1 MILYRKVPGSRVAG
15 TQVIS
20 LRKDESRARGGKDV
34 WTSTTTDAAPRDDTI
49 DLKPEVVG
57 ALSADENDTT
67 VDGLITRAAIGTGVT
82 VNVPQ
87 WEDQEEA
94 DFVFLEIDGNIV
106 GDPGGIDP
114 IGQTD
119 PIPAT
124 ITAAEM
130 GALTHG
136 THVLR
141 FYYFNVISQESKHFS
156 LPYVMRIDLNP
167 AGDGDLPTIQ
177 FDDAYYQGISR
188 QDIIDGGNTL
198 TGHIAAYFD
207 MKKGDIIQ
215 CYVQNRQGGPQV
227 TGPEVIVASET
238 DAGHDCVFS
247 LAQLDAAVSVGEV
260 DFWYTVTDRAG
271 NIATAAKTA
280 LPMLV
285 TGAPDKLLAPRL
297 PPDDGLVIEEDARRP
312 SKVEIPQFGHG
323 AIGDTLYL
331 YFESKAS
338 DGTLTT
344 VGPVPV
350 DGALAAG
357 DLPANPDNPDPT
369 KSIRTIEVA
378 YATFSALQPKTAAG
392 VLEPIYSLDIWYEV
406 RRGAFKGMMSPR
418 YTTGVDLTLAGGP
431 DPNPDT
437 PINENLL
444 PPTLQEKDGVGT
456 PNVFPVGY
464 AGPPEAIIPHLS
476 NETPAK
482 EVFADGDT
490 VQLYRF
496 FNGIND
502 VAVGPATP
510 ATVGADLKIVLAAT
524 DLLPGH
530 PSYYYRIA
538 RTLTPGPGVN
548 EALSPQQSVEVKDTN
563 GLPGGPDALPYVV
576 FREAP
581 VNTAGYMSIG
591 TRGYDGTFLRIY
603 QYLNMAADD
612 VIEATWLPNR
622 KLTGNPDTEDMAP
635 VVLPKYTVVAADLQA
650 KDDYVEGDPTKPPV
664 PDMRVY
670 VDIPISYKQLR
681 DVVSPTGIRGYGSAR
696 VTYTVTNSIGT
707 NTSDPDRAKNPFMTI
722 DVRKGPAET

>member
-1 MILYRKVPGSRVAG
+1 MILYTRPGGRAAG

-20 LRKDESRARGGKDV
+20 LRRNDAKARGGKE
-34 WTSTTTDAAPRDDTI
+34 TLISTTAGAAPNDDTI
-49 DLKPEVVG
+49 DLTPEIVG
-57 ALSADENDTT
+57 ALPADENDQG

-87 WEDQEEA
+87 WEDQEEF

-106 GDPGGIDP
+106 GDTAGLDP
-114 IGQTD
+114 IGQPD
-119 PIPAT
+119 PIPVP

-130 GALTHG
+130 AALTHG
-136 THVLR
+136 THTLR
-141 FYYFNVISQESKHFS
+141 FYYFNVVSAESKHFS
-156 LPYVMRIDLNP
+156 QPYVMRIDLQP

-177 FDDAYYQGISR
+177 FDDVYYQGISR
-188 QDIIDGGNTL
+188 QDIVDGGNTL

-215 CYVQNRQGGPQV
+215 CYLQNRQGGAQ
-227 TGPEVIVASET
+227 TAGPEIVVASET

-271 NIATAAKTA
+271 NIATAGKTA

-285 TGAPDKLLAPRL
+285 TGAPDQLIAPRL
-297 PPDDGLVIEEDARRP
+297 PPDDGLVIEDDARRP

-323 AIGDTLYL
+323 VIGDTLYL

-344 VGPVPV
+344 VGPLPV

-357 DLPANPDNPDPT
+357 DLPANPANPDPT
-369 KSIRTIEVA
+369 KSIRTIELA

-392 VLEPIYSLDIWYEV
+392 VLESIYSLDIWYEV
-406 RRGAFKGMMSPR
+406 RRGAFKGMLSPR

-431 DPNPDT
+431 DPDPET
-437 PINENLL
+437 PVHENLL
-444 PPTLQEKDGVGT
+444 PPTLQEKDGAGT

-476 NETPAK
+476 NETPSK
-482 EVFADGDT
+482 EVFAAGDT
-490 VQLYRF
+490 VQLYRYVD
-496 FNGIND
+496 GIND
-502 VAVGPATP
+502 VATGPSTA

-524 DLLPGH
+524 DLVPGH
-530 PSYYYRIA
+530 PFYYYRIA

-563 GLPGGPDALPYVV
+563 GLPGGPHALPYAV

-581 VNTAGYMSIG
+581 VNGAGYMSLVS
-591 TRGYDGTFLRIY
+591 RGYDGTFLRIY
-603 QYLNMAADD
+603 QYLNMDAGD
-612 VIEATWLPNR
+612 VVEATWRPNR
-622 KLTGNPDTEDMAP
+622 KLTGTPDTEDMTP
-635 VVLPKYTVVAADLQA
+635 VVLPRYTVVAADLQP
-650 KDDYVEGDPTKPPV
+650 KDDYVDGDPTKPPV
-664 PDMRVY
+664 PDMKIY

-696 VTYTVTNSIGT
+696 VTYTVTNAIGT
-707 NTSDPDRAKNPFMTI
+707 NASDPDRTKNPFMTI
-722 DVRKGPAET
+722 DVRKGPVGK